1 MIDISYNK
9 IKSLVSIHES
19 VNVMAKGYPG
29 LIREIVIGH
38 LTMFVVKS
46 VI

>member
-9 IKSLVSIHES
+9 IKSLVSIQEAI
-19 VNVMAKGYPG
+19 NVMAKGH
-29 LIREIVIGH
+29 LDLSRKIVIGH
-38 LTMFVVKS
+38 LTMFVVKL

>member
-9 IKSLVSIHES
+9 IKSLVSIQEAI
-19 VNVMAKGYPG
+19 NVIAKGYSD
-29 LIREIVIGH
+29 LSREIVIGH

-46 VI
+46 VM